1 MLNTILGIGDVV
13 VTKVDK
19 TVYPY
24 RVYSTGETDNKD
36 KSYDILKG
44 QQIFYRI
51 RW

>member
-24 RVYSTGETDNKD
+24 RVC
-36 KSYDILKG
+36 ILLEIQTIK
-44 QQIFYRI
+44 R
-51 RW
+51 